1 MAVRHVF
8 RTSLKSRSRSPTGR
22 GSVAAEEEAASAP
35 THGEASSCRTVARS
49 RGSGAR
55 RSRTTARASGETEA
69 HSVLLQP
76 SYLWARMA
84 RLSARSSA
92 MPAGSKGWY
101 PTRRRYRITPSA
113 HRSTSEPNSSPRS
126 CSGDM
131 YAMVPTTPRSGGA
144 PSPVKTLSPKSQS
157 LTSASCSP
165 LTSSRFSGLRSR
177 CTMPRRWMC
186 ISAEATCRTMAAA
199 SLSEKWPVS
208 TTRSKTSPPET
219 SSSTRAHA
227 SSVSKVSRRQTMCLC

>member
-1 MAVRHVF
+1 M
-8 RTSLKSRSRSPTGR
+8 
-22 GSVAAEEEAASAP
+22 AAEEEAASAP

-101 PTRRRYRITPSA
+101 PTRRRYLW
-113 HRSTSEPNSSPRS
+113 EE
-126 CSGDM
+126 
-131 YAMVPTTPRSGGA
+131 VPPGLKEGLLRGARRGGE
-144 PSPVKTLSPKSQS
+144 VQDH
-157 LTSASCSP
+157 
-165 LTSSRFSGLRSR
+165 
-177 CTMPRRWMC
+177 
-186 ISAEATCRTMAAA
+186 AERPQVH
-199 SLSEKWPVS
+199 L
-208 TTRSKTSPPET
+208 PPG
-219 SSSTRAHA
+219 RGWQGKA
-227 SSVSKVSRRQTMCLC
+227 R